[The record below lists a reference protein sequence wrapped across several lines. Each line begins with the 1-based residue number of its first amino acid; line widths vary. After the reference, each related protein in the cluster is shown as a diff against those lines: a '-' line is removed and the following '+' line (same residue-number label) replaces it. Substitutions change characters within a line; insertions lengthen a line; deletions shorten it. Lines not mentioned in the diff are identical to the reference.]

1 MAIVCGEWAG
11 GIVATYIRYNINLDL
26 QVWKVSINTI
36 EGGCMKKYRVEKESG
51 GLAAQ
56 IERLQRE
63 IAELREAAQTVAD
76 MPNRETIARLRN
88 IL

>member
-1 MAIVCGEWAG
+1 M
-11 GIVATYIRYNINLDL
+11 RYNINLDL
-26 QVWKVSINTI
+26 QVWKGAINII
-36 EGGCMKKYRVEKESG
+36 EGGCMKSYRVEKESS

-63 IAELREAAQTVAD
+63 IAELREAAQAVAET
-76 MPNRETIARLRN
+76 PNRESIDRLRN

>member
-1 MAIVCGEWAG
+1 
-11 GIVATYIRYNINLDL
+11 
-26 QVWKVSINTI
+26 
-36 EGGCMKKYRVEKESG
+36 MKKYRVEKESG